1 MSTQI
6 QLRGAN
12 CPTCFDTVK
21 DMLMEDPGVT
31 AVHGS
36 FSSQCMEVELST
48 MSEEDLI
55 GLLHRNLHGTEV
67 AGNGEQV
74 MIDIEPSLGEWH
86 CHR

>member
-1 MSTQI
+1 VTTRI

-12 CPTCFDTVK
+12 CASCFDTVK
-21 DMLMEDPGVT
+21 DVLSSDPGVT

-36 FSSQCMEVELST
+36 FSGQCMEVELGT
-48 MSEEDLI
+48 MSVEELV

-67 AGNGEQV
+67 AGNGELV
-74 MIDIEPSLGEWH
+74 MVDIEPSIGEWH